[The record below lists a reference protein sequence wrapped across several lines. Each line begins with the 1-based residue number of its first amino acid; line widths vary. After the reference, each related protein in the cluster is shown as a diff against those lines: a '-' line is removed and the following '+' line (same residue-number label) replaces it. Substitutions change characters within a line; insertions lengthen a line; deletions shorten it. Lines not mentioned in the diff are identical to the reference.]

1 MSKTRA
7 VQPAIAGDQILK
19 LDMQSALNATVIEIR
34 RALRVRSGKAWSV
47 TRQRGTAYG
56 WINVTAPSSR
66 QTNYQMSAED
76 TAELGSL
83 FGLRGG
89 ATSVLIPDTP
99 HHWAEFVERANG
111 RVPTVYGHQYWD

>member
-1 MSKTRA
+1 MGKA
-7 VQPAIAGDQILK
+7 QIAITGDDILK
-19 LDMQSALNATVIEIR
+19 LDFQAALNAAINEVR
-34 RALRVRSGKAWSV
+34 RALRARSGKAWTV

-56 WINVTAPSSR
+56 WINVTAPASR

-83 FGLRGG
+83 FGLQGG

-111 RVPTVYGHQYWD
+111 RVPMVYGHQYWD